1 MTAGASSEEQV
12 ALVDADGTVVGSS
25 PRSRMRRENLRHAST
40 GVLVRRGDG
49 AIYVHQRSAAKDWA
63 PSHHD
68 AAAGGVLRAG
78 EQPVASARRELAE
91 ELGIEKATLRP
102 LLRHRHEDDS
112 VRCVVHVFEAR
123 HDGPVQHRDGEVVS
137 GEWLSLEEL
146 GARLRDPD
154 YAFVPDT
161 RAVLARL
168 SRERVGDYARLGEPT
183 TGARGTGVT

>member
-1 MTAGASSEEQV
+1 MTAGRSSEEQV
-12 ALVDADGTVVGSS
+12 ALVDAEGVVTGSA

-49 AIYVHQRSAAKDWA
+49 RVYVHRRSPTKDWA
-63 PSHHD
+63 PDRHD

-78 EQPVASARRELAE
+78 EHADDSARRELAE
-91 ELGIEKATLRP
+91 ELGIEAAVLRP

-112 VRCVVHVFEAR
+112 VRCVVHVFEVT
-123 HDGPVQHRDGEVVS
+123 HEGPVEHRDGEVVS
-137 GEWLSLEEL
+137 GEWLTLEAL
-146 GARLRDPD
+146 GERLRDPA

-168 SRERVGDYARLGEPT
+168 SREGVGDYARLGEVPREA
-183 TGARGTGVT
+183 ARA